1 MLEKIEGRRRRGQ
14 QRMRWVDI
22 ITESM
27 DIYLSKLWEI
37 VKDRKAWCASVHGVT
52 KSQIQLNNCTTTIS
66 KFV

>member
-1 MLEKIEGRRRRGQ
+1 
-14 QRMRWVDI
+14 MRWVDL